1 MTERKDG
8 LTRREFVRQVG
19 LGAAALTAASTAP
32 LRLARAATIKNGMG
46 YRTLGRTGLEVSEVA
61 LGAGSINPSGGNLV
75 RAALSQGIN
84 LIETSGSHVQAEIAI
99 GEVVKSMGNR
109 DKVVILTKAG
119 TLEVGRLLNAPA
131 SEVAKAVRQQ
141 LEGSLKRLETD
152 YVDLYISP
160 YMANSTSEAN
170 LPALLEALEKLKK
183 EGKIR
188 FKGLSTHFDYANIC
202 MAAISGGFY
211 DVIMLPINIATLV
224 PHIGNA
230 VLESKKAEES
240 GKPPGRYD
248 RPIIDVREVLKA
260 AQQKNLGVIG
270 IKGAQERFLPPG
282 LRDRIKGE
290 FAKDSKLSFHQFAYR
305 FVLDQPQVTSVA
317 IRMANILHVNE
328 ALVLSQKKLQG

>member
-1 MTERKDG
+1 MSERKDG
-8 LTRREFVRQVG
+8 LTRREFVCQVG
-19 LGAAALTAASTAP
+19 LGAAALAAASTAP
-32 LRLARAATIKNGMG
+32 LRLARAATIKNGIG

-61 LGAGSINPSGGNLV
+61 LGAGSINPSGGNLI

-84 LIETSGSHVQAEIAI
+84 LIEASGSHVQAETAI

-119 TLEVGRLLNAPA
+119 TLDVGRLLNAPA
-131 SEVAKAVRQQ
+131 SQVEKAVREQ

-170 LPALLEALEKLKK
+170 LPALQEALKKLKK

-188 FKGLSTHFDYANIC
+188 FRGLSTHFDYANIC
-202 MAAISGGFY
+202 MAAINGGFY
-211 DVIMLPINIATLV
+211 DVIMFPINIATLV

-230 VLESKKAEES
+230 VLESKKAEEI
-240 GKPPGRYD
+240 GKPRGMYD

-270 IKGAQERFLPPG
+270 IKGAQERFLPPA
-282 LRDRIKGE
+282 
-290 FAKDSKLSFHQFAYR
+290 F
-305 FVLDQPQVTSVA
+305 A
-317 IRMANILHVNE
+317 IRSKANSPKTPNSAFISLPI
-328 ALVLSQKKLQG
+328 ASCWISRR